1 MNIGDLKMSEENQQN
16 WKNLDRGLFLV
27 NVIGIIFDTEKR
39 KILIGKRE
47 NDPHIKEL
55 GWGFPGGRPG
65 YKEELENY
73 LKKEIKKKTG
83 IEIESLGAIFAKTYP
98 EKKEF
103 LSIYYL
109 CEKIGG
115 KEIPGEKFTELKWV
129 NPEELESYFTT
140 SFHPKLKEY
149 ILNLK

>member
-1 MNIGDLKMSEENQQN
+1 ME
-16 WKNLDRGLFLV
+16 KNFVVLLQGV
-27 NVIGIIFDTEKR
+27 VYNPETK

-47 NDPHIKEL
+47 NDPNISEL
-55 GWGFPGGRPG
+55 TWCFPGGRLNPG
-65 YKEELENY
+65 EDLETV
-73 LKKEIKKKTG
+73 LKKRIKEKTG
-83 IEIESLGAIFAKTYP
+83 LDIENLGTIFAKTYP

-109 CEKIGG
+109 CEVVS
-115 KEIPGEKFTELKWV
+115 GEEKSADDFIEVKWV
-129 NPEELESYFTT
+129 SPEELENYFTT